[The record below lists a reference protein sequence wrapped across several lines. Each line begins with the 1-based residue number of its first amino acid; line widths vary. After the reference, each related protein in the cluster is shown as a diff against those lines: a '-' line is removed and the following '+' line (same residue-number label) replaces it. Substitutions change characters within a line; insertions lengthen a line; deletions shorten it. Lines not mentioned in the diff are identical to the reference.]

1 MKKLSFLFL
10 LITITIQLKATTPI
24 YNKDGIELTQNTIK
38 EKIVFCNALNRN
50 IIVWKSIVTIKNTT
64 QEAVNILRPVYLK
77 FSRGFLTNSELTIIR
92 NQNIGYNVTQ
102 NYKNILTN
110 SNQILMANQL
120 LTSEKYFVTFDDI
133 DLSREQYSWDLQY
146 IK

>member
-1 MKKLSFLFL
+1 MMKKLSFLFL

-64 QEAVNILRPVYLK
+64 QEAVNILRPGEAIALLDVNIISTANNANTKEVNLVFFILLLLK
-77 FSRGFLTNSELTIIR
+77 VEADISVRFSEPEL
-92 NQNIGYNVTQ
+92 VE
-102 NYKNILTN
+102 LFH
-110 SNQILMANQL
+110 AC
-120 LTSEKYFVTFDDI
+120 
-133 DLSREQYSWDLQY
+133 
-146 IK
+146 